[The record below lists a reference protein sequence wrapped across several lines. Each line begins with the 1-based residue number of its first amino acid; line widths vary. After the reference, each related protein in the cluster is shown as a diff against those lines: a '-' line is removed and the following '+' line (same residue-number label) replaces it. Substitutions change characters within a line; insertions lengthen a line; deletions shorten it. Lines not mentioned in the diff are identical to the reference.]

1 MPSNPPQIIHSK
13 PAATAAAHT
22 ALLLGTNISTAVVVT
37 SHTIPTPDFILTNV
51 VNYVGIRTVS

>member
-22 ALLLGTNISTAVVVT
+22 ALLLGTNISTAIAITAHT
-37 SHTIPTPDFILTNV
+37 SPTPMFNLVNT